1 MTAELI
7 QLRAASAPKNKAVC
21 AIVRAKTHAGL
32 DEEFEAQLRDLAFH
46 IEADEDA
53 CTSYV
58 ITRALGSRDEF
69 AVHARFVNWRA
80 FRQHAETEH
89 LTQALPRLT
98 ALLARP
104 VSLEIFFEV

>member
-1 MTAELI
+1 MFAEPIGLKTA
-7 QLRAASAPKNKAVC
+7 AGSKTKAVC

-46 IEADEDA
+46 VDADEDA

-69 AVHARFVNWRA
+69 AVHARFTNWRA
-80 FRQHAETEH
+80 FQQHAETAH
-89 LTQALPRLT
+89 LSRALPRLT

>member
-1 MTAELI
+1 MFAEPI
-7 QLRAASAPKNKAVC
+7 QLKAALGPKTKAVC
-21 AIVRAKTHAGL
+21 AIVRAKTHSGL
-32 DEEFEAQLRDLAFH
+32 DVEFEAQLRDLAFH
-46 IEADEDA
+46 VEADEET

-69 AVHARFVNWRA
+69 AVHARFVNWKG
-80 FRQHAETEH
+80 FQQHAETEH
-89 LTQALPRLT
+89 LARALPRLS

>member
-1 MTAELI
+1 MSAELI
-7 QLRAASAPKNKAVC
+7 ELNAGARSRNRAVC
-21 AIVRAKTHAGL
+21 AIVRAKTHVGS
-32 DEEFEAQLRDLAFH
+32 DEEFEAELRDLAFH
-46 IEADEDA
+46 IDADEDT

-58 ITRALGSRDEF
+58 ITRALGSRDDF

-80 FRQHAETEH
+80 FQQHAETEH
-89 LTQALPRLT
+89 LSRALPRLS